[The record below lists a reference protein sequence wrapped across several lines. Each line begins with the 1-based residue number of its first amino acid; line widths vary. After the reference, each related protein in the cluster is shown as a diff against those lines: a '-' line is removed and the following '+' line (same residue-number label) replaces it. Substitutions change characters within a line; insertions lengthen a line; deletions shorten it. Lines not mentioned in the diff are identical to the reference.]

1 MENIPAYKEA
11 QKEIIKQSFTEYLS
25 SGYYDKIS
33 GITMDADI
41 LDVLKV
47 NGQYDLTASLSIP
60 VSEVRDFY
68 DQPHFLTEQELYF
81 LVKSVGM
88 HYSAA
93 LSRKSEL
100 QRQIDLLNTVAE
112 IKAVVWS
119 FSFDIDVY
127 KPLLGL

>member
-1 MENIPAYKEA
+1 
-11 QKEIIKQSFTEYLS
+11 
-25 SGYYDKIS
+25 
-33 GITMDADI
+33 
-41 LDVLKV
+41 
-47 NGQYDLTASLSIP
+47 

-68 DQPHFLTEQELYF
+68 DQPHFLTEQELYL